1 MIVACWVLN
10 NCETGKERAQTGLRN
25 VAFAV
30 PFMSGVPR
38 KLQRRNYRCSES
50 NLKCAVLEM
59 RVGPSNSECRL
70 GVQTANCCAGP
81 RASVV
86 NEFGKGG
93 TRSRQVSDEET
104 NASEPLI
111 TCRKT
116 LAVIKTSCAEY
127 SWDQLGGSLLTAQV
141 VAGIKAA

>member
-1 MIVACWVLN
+1 
-10 NCETGKERAQTGLRN
+10 
-25 VAFAV
+25 
-30 PFMSGVPR
+30 
-38 KLQRRNYRCSES
+38 
-50 NLKCAVLEM
+50 VLEM
-59 RVGPSNSECRL
+59 RVGPSDSECRL

-81 RASVV
+81 MARVV

-116 LAVIKTSCAEY
+116 LDVIKTSCADNGWEE
-127 SWDQLGGSLLTAQV
+127 LGGSLPTAQV
-141 VAGIKAA
+141 VTGIKAA